1 MSQNTHGKLFATI
14 SFGYSTKLILPLEDA
29 TQMLSLF
36 KNASLLTGYGESQAI
51 EPFGVGGSD
60 STVSMELIN
69 EISINKLKIKQ
80 TIGG

>member
-36 KNASLLTGYGESQAI
+36 KNASLLTGYGDSQAI
-51 EPFGVGGSD
+51 EPFGSGD
-60 STVSMELIN
+60 TVSLELMN
-69 EISINKLKIKQ
+69 EVFINKLKMKK